1 MNEKIEIRNLTT
13 VIATISA
20 GKTSIPN
27 AIFNIKFLEVS
38 SHIGTKFVYI
48 IRYNSKVGQVL
59 IFYHLLVKKIGKSE
73 NNDFY
78 KDNSSVIKGSENI
91 AKKNAEINEKLKKKN
106 APFEEIFYMTEVG
119 EVSLIKDEEYLK
131 NYDLVDIP
139 GLSEY
144 LPPE

>member
-1 MNEKIEIRNLTT
+1 MSEKIEVRNLTP

-20 GKTSIPN
+20 GKTSLLN

-38 SHIGTKFVYI
+38 SHIGTKFVNI
-48 IRYNSKVGQVL
+48 IRYNSKRGKVP
-59 IFYHLLVKKIGKSE
+59 IFYHLIVKKIGNSE
-73 NNDFY
+73 NYDFY
-78 KDNSSVIKGSENI
+78 KDNNSVVTGSENI
-91 AKKNAEINEKLKKKN
+91 AKKNAEINMKLKQKN